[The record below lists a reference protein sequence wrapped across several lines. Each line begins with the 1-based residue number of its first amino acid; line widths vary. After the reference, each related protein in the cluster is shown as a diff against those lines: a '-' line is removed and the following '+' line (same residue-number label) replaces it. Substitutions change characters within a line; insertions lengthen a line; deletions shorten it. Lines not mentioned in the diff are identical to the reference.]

1 MHGVL
6 AIAAKDLRQRLRD
19 RSLILIAVVVPFTLA
34 AIFGLTLHDVGSGR
48 VHFSYAFVDQ
58 DHGVGAQL
66 FEKRALDEAE
76 RRGIARVRKVSTL
89 EEGRR
94 LADRGSVAAT
104 FVLRRGFTPA
114 VVGRRRATV
123 EVIGDIDK
131 PLGTLVGRSI
141 AEIFAGRVNA
151 TRLTAAVL
159 PHRRVTTPPS
169 LVALRDVTA
178 ERKDLDSA
186 TFYSAGM
193 AVFFL
198 FFAAQAGVLSI
209 LEERRDGTLARLLVA
224 PIARSA
230 VLLGKTLTTVV
241 VGVASMV
248 TLALAARFL
257 LGADWGGP
265 AAVALL
271 IVAGVL
277 AATAAMTFLAT
288 LARSAE
294 QANTWAAIV
303 ALVLGMLGGSFFPV
317 GRAGGLVEKLSL
329 LTPHAWFLRGLERSA
344 AGEGIGAV
352 VGPVGAILAFAG
364 VCSLLALLRVGR
376 LTRP

>member
-1 MHGVL
+1 MNGVL

-34 AIFGLTLHDVGSGR
+34 AIFGLTLHDVGGGR

-66 FEKRALDEAE
+66 FRKRALDEAE
-76 RRGIARVRKVSTL
+76 RRGIARVRKVSSL

-104 FVLRRGFTPA
+104 FVLGRGFTPA
-114 VVGRRRATV
+114 IVGRRSATV
-123 EVIGDIDK
+123 EVIGDVDR
-131 PLGTLVGRSI
+131 PLGTLVARSI

-169 LVALRDVTA
+169 LIALRDVTA

-230 VLLGKTLTTVV
+230 VLLGKTLTTVL

-248 TLALAARFL
+248 TLAVASRFL

-294 QANTWAAIV
+294 QANTWASIV

-364 VCSLLALLRVGR
+364 VCTLLAMVRLGR